1 MEVPRDLSLNDP
13 RDLPLYSRAEAARL
27 LGISGS
33 TMEGYVT
40 QKVRDR
46 GLRVSEPV
54 IRIAEGQHGRLSF
67 NNLVEAYVL
76 NLLRSRHDVSMRA
89 VRRAVTYAEREMG
102 VDRLL
107 MRGELRFAEAG
118 DLFWDRYLGELTNLS
133 RGGQLAMRKLVED
146 GLKRVDWD
154 ESTRLPLRLFPQIAG
169 ADPSRKT
176 IVIDPNIAFGQPT
189 IEGAGLLTWAV
200 ADRIDAGES
209 VEDVA
214 TDYGIDTDKLYD
226 ALVYEETQ

>member
-1 MEVPRDLSLNDP
+1 MPHREHPSAFSSTPHPSSPVEVPRDLSLNDP

-102 VDRLL
+102 VLRAARQPFTPVFTPRVAFLAP
-107 MRGELRFAEAG
+107 RVTATARPLRF
-118 DLFWDRYLGELTNLS
+118 
-133 RGGQLAMRKLVED
+133 
-146 GLKRVDWD
+146 
-154 ESTRLPLRLFPQIAG
+154 
-169 ADPSRKT
+169 
-176 IVIDPNIAFGQPT
+176 
-189 IEGAGLLTWAV
+189 
-200 ADRIDAGES
+200 RI
-209 VEDVA
+209 
-214 TDYGIDTDKLYD
+214 
-226 ALVYEETQ
+226 